1 MAAGLPPP
9 LLLGIADASQLAFLL
24 QGDRTGT
31 SVVQLIASRNG
42 EGTST
47 LARDLCLVS
56 AANGPRTLLLAAES
70 PGRRTDWPRSIYGMP
85 GGLNAV
91 ADGPLPLEMVQVGDT
106 GLALAAPA
114 GAVPLQAAA
123 WIAVLAQLRN
133 AFDFV
138 VIDSPS
144 LERAFTGIMLAPH
157 LDATA
162 IVVAA
167 EYTRASAARALRD
180 RLAEVGA
187 ETAGVILNKRRF
199 YLPRV
204 AYDWL

>member
-1 MAAGLPPP
+1 MSAGLPPP
-9 LLLGIADASQLAFLL
+9 LLLTETDASQLAFLL
-24 QGDRTGT
+24 QGDRTGP
-31 SVVQLIASRNG
+31 SLVQLIASRNG

-56 AANGPRTLLLAAES
+56 AGNGTRTLLLAAES

-85 GGLNAV
+85 SGVHAV
-91 ADGPLPLEMVQVGDT
+91 ANGPLPLETVQVGDT

-114 GAVPLQAAA
+114 GAVPLQVTA
-123 WIAVLAQLRN
+123 WIAILAQLRGS
-133 AFDFV
+133 FDFV
-138 VIDSPS
+138 VIDAPA

-157 LDATA
+157 LDTTA

-167 EYTRASAARALRD
+167 EKTRASTARALRD

-187 ETAGVILNKRRF
+187 ETTGVILNKRRF

-204 AYDWL
+204 AYEWL